1 MVSFYYEIHSAMTPL
16 VNDRSAIGKD
26 RLSNRRKS
34 KRNVEGTFRPSLA
47 FALLV
52 VAVPS
57 TGFYGVDA
65 DTARN
70 YNDYPLK
77 MDLRGKP
84 KEQNMSLTRPDV
96 LSIFTEQIGQVSRA
110 MRTRADSNDLIQ
122 KPPVQEAL
130 AVVNNHICRGWE
142 VSRNYLTKVESAE
155 RIHNV
160 RIPDVLSLCNKHFQR
175 GRKISRELRSRVE
188 SVAVLIC
195 SPQMR
200 DKWDV
205 STALHTRAGSTMSKA
220 RLVDNVGFY
229 YGLQENTLRDF
240 STATSSHSYL
250 SLRAARRKQRE
261 LAIRKA
267 RRDTIRKRRQ
277 GAPPVV
283 SNQDA
288 QALADVMGETLRELR
303 EMRED
308 IAYLRDE
315 MRVMKMKM
323 DGRSVS
329 FDEEE
334 DEDLDVDESQ
344 GILVEKEIGGKEERM
359 ELGSLLG
366 RRNRAKEFDK
376 IGTEVEEW
384 AKNIL
389 HREGEEEGWQE
400 ISCNKFVRKKFNR
413 AGTTTCYL
421 KWMKDSRGRFSK
433 PDDDEK
439 EYPCLKCFATINAP
453 LDDVCTYLSQEIR
466 IQEYNDLIEGNRDL
480 EEITPHSKICW
491 SQCPQILFVKP
502 RDFVTFCHHR
512 WGKDGGQIMVN
523 QACEHPSSPGVASE
537 KDGNVCRA
545 YALRGANFLSVD
557 PDDPNK
563 TKFSMVCHADPGG
576 GLPTWVRD
584 SI

>member
-16 VNDRSAIGKD
+16 VNDRSALGKD

-34 KRNVEGTFRPSLA
+34 KRNEGTFIPSLA

-52 VAVPS
+52 VAVHS

-70 YNDYPLK
+70 YNDHPLK
-77 MDLRGKP
+77 MDFRGK
-84 KEQNMSLTRPDV
+84 
-96 LSIFTEQIGQVSRA
+96 FTEQIGQVSRA
-110 MRTRADSNDLIQ
+110 MRTRADSNYLIQ

-142 VSRNYLTKVESAE
+142 VSRKFMTKVESAE

-160 RIPDVLSLCNKHFQR
+160 RIPEVLSLCNKHFQR
-175 GRKISRELRSRVE
+175 GRKISIELRSRAE

-200 DKWDV
+200 NKWDV
-205 STALHTRAGSTMSKA
+205 STVLHTRAGSTMSKA

-229 YGLQENTLRDF
+229 YGLQENTLKDS
-240 STATSSHSYL
+240 STTSSHSYL

-267 RRDTIRKRRQ
+267 RRDAIRKRRQ

-315 MRVMKMKM
+315 MRVMKIKM

-334 DEDLDVDESQ
+334 EEDLDVDVDESQ
-344 GILVEKEIGGKEERM
+344 GILSETEIGGKEERM

-376 IGTEVEEW
+376 LGSEVEEW
-384 AKNIL
+384 AKHIL
-389 HREGEEEGWQE
+389 YTEGEEEGWQK

-413 AGTTTCYL
+413 GGTTTCYL

-453 LDDVCTYLSQEIR
+453 LDDVCTYLSQEMR

-537 KDGNVCRA
+537 KDGKVCYSSRGRA
-545 YALRGANFLSVD
+545 
-557 PDDPNK
+557 K
-563 TKFSMVCHADPGG
+563 
-576 GLPTWVRD
+576 
-584 SI
+584 